1 MRRAPAGAAVAAL
14 AVAVAVLLAGCFDV
28 QSPDL
33 FLLTRTGQGGK
44 LTLLVND
51 GGTIRCDGAKAK
63 PISDNALVTA
73 RDLSDNL
80 VTDAQ
85 NKLDDPPGPGLDL
98 LLHDQAPAGDHLLP
112 RPGRRDP
119 QGPGS
124 GRAVRRSGRPAG
136 MPRHRLRPGCRR
148 VRMRLRRR
156 RKQGVRR
163 SGWLA

>member
-1 MRRAPAGAAVAAL
+1 MRRAPAGAALAAL

-85 NKLDDPPGPGLDL
+85 NKLTI
-98 LLHDQAPAGDHLLP
+98 P
-112 RPGRRDP
+112 RA
-119 QGPGS
+119 PGS
-124 GRAVRRSGRPAG
+124 IYYFTIKLQQGTISFPDRAAATRKVLAQAE
-136 MPRHRLRPGCRR
+136 LFAAQAAQQECR
-148 VRMRLRRR
+148 VT
-156 RKQGVRR
+156 G
-163 SGWLA
+163 